1 MKDPRTSSST
11 GNKKKPSDKKWFT
24 GIDPNGVMN
33 NAQRILNTA
42 VDVLEE
48 EIAAGILAAKK
59 IEKKVIDVDEV
70 RGGNAEELMS
80 RIRRD
85 THDAVD
91 IFLDALTVIANYVN
105 GLSETVEKSKKNGVA
120 KDTPHPVSG
129 YQVPTVKNDLPV
141 KAGESMDITIELSND
156 DNEKPMDVS
165 LRKAVLVGPDEN
177 RIAAKNITISPQ
189 IFTLKPLGKQKVH
202 IAVRVPAICTPGS
215 YSGLFIDN
223 KNTRICTV
231 VVVDV
236 IK

>member
-1 MKDPRTSSST
+1 MKDSRTSSSN
-11 GNKKKPSDKKWFT
+11 GNKRKPSDKKWFT

-42 VDVLEE
+42 VEVLEE

-70 RGGNAEELMS
+70 RSGNAEELMS

-91 IFLDALTVIANYVN
+91 IFLDALSVIANYVN
-105 GLSETVEKSKKNGVA
+105 GLSETIEKTKKNGVA
-120 KDTPHPVSG
+120 KEAPNPVSG

-156 DNEKPMDVS
+156 NEKPMEVS
-165 LRKAVLVGPDEN
+165 LRKAALVGPDEN
-177 RIAAKNITISPQ
+177 KIAAKNIIISPQ
-189 IFTLKPLGKQKVH
+189 TFTLKPLSKQKVH
-202 IAVRVPAICTPGS
+202 IAVKVPVICKPGS

>member
-1 MKDPRTSSST
+1 MKDSRTSSSSD
-11 GNKKKPSDKKWFT
+11 NKKKTADKKWFT

-42 VDVLEE
+42 VEVLEE

-59 IEKKVIDVDEV
+59 IEKKVINVDEV
-70 RGGNAEELMS
+70 RSGNAEELMS

-91 IFLDALTVIANYVN
+91 IFLDALTVISNYVN
-105 GLSETVEKSKKNGVA
+105 GLSATVEKTKKNGVA
-120 KDTPHPVSG
+120 KDSAQPVSG

-141 KAGESMDITIELSND
+141 KAGESMEITIELSND
-156 DNEKPMDVS
+156 DEENPMDVS
-165 LRKAVLVGPDEN
+165 LRKSTLVGPDEN
-177 RIAAKNITISPQ
+177 KIAVKNINITPQ
-189 IFTLKPLGKQKVH
+189 TFTLKPLARQKVN
-202 IAVRVPAICTPGS
+202 ITVKVPATCQPGN

-223 KNTRICTV
+223 KNTRLCTV